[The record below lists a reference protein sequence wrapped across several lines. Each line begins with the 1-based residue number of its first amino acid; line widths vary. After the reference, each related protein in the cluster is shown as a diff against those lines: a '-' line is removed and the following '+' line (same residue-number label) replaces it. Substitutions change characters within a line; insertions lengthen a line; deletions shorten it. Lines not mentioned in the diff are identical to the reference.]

1 MFALNELQDLTAEA
15 SNPRGGAEWE
25 GAKALRLE
33 FKVILSKLVRPCL
46 KGIHKKDS
54 ECRTLVRC
62 LSLPT
67 MRLCAQSLAQKK
79 KNEENHI
86 LHQIY

>member
-1 MFALNELQDLTAEA
+1 MFALKELQDLIAEA
-15 SNPRGGAEWE
+15 SIHRGGVGVG
-25 GAKALRLE
+25 GAKGLRLE

-46 KGIHKKDS
+46 KNIHQKDS
-54 ECRTLVRC
+54 ECRSLVRC
-62 LSLPT
+62 LFLPT
-67 MRLCAQSLAQKK
+67 IRLCAPSLAQK